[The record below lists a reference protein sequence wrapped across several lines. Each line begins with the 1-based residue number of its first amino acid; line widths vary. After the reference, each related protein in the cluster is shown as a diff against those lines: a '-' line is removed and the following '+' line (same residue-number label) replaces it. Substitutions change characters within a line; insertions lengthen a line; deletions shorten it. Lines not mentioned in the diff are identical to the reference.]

1 MAADPKV
8 KKDIMRFFANSKAK
22 VGSAFNTNGFTLR
35 VMMHYPATQKEAF
48 GDSMKELIEV
58 DKFVEE
64 REGGHHLTQP
74 GFEHITPEAPDMRQG
89 FGKRSFRR

>member
-8 KKDIMRFFANSKAK
+8 KKDIMRFFATSKAK
-22 VGSAFNTNGFTLR
+22 VGGVFNANGFTLR
-35 VMMHYPATQKEAF
+35 VMMHYPQSQKEAF
-48 GDSMKELIEV
+48 ADSLKELVEV

-64 REGGHHLTQP
+64 REGLHHLTLP

-89 FGKRSFRR
+89 FGKRTFRR